1 MIFSGFPSKTSFLL
15 MDKRTLFAKN
25 LREARLKAGLT
36 QIDVSEKTGLS
47 QSFISDV
54 EQGISDAS
62 LQNSCLLAEAVGQT
76 VCKLISSK
84 EP

>member
-1 MIFSGFPSKTSFLL
+1 MAQDRKL
-15 MDKRTLFAKN
+15 LFAKN
-25 LREARLKAGLT
+25 LKEARLKAGLT

-62 LQNSCLLAEAVGQT
+62 LHNSCLLAEAVGQT